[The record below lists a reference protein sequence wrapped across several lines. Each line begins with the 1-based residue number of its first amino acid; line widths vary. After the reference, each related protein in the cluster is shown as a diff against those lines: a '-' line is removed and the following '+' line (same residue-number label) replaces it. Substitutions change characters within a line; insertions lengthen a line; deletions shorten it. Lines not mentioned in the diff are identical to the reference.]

1 MRILLFLLAVATLAL
16 HATAAEKPNFIVILA
31 DDLGYADLACF
42 GGVDIETPELDR
54 MAREGMRLTA
64 FHQAAPTCT
73 ASRAALLTG
82 CYPVRIGMGDAI
94 APRADGSVSPSRVL
108 WPKSPYGLNHDEITV
123 AEMLKDAGY
132 ATGIIGK
139 WHLGDPPA
147 FNPVHHGFEEFFG
160 VFFSNDMKP
169 YKYYRNEQELPEE
182 IDRDRQTIR
191 YTDEAVDFIERHK
204 DEPFFL
210 YLAHTQPHVPL
221 AASEKFRGASKRGL
235 YGDAVAEVDWSV
247 GQVLE
252 ALREHELDKN
262 TLVIFSSDNGGWL
275 ARGEEGGLNTPMRG
289 GKGGTYQGGMC
300 VPTIA
305 WQPGTVP
312 EGATCDEVT
321 AG

>member
-1 MRILLFLLAVATLAL
+1 
-16 HATAAEKPNFIVILA
+16 
-31 DDLGYADLACF
+31 
-42 GGVDIETPELDR
+42 
-54 MAREGMRLTA
+54 
-64 FHQAAPTCT
+64 
-73 ASRAALLTG
+73 
-82 CYPVRIGMGDAI
+82 
-94 APRADGSVSPSRVL
+94 
-108 WPKSPYGLNHDEITV
+108 
-123 AEMLKDAGY
+123 
-132 ATGIIGK
+132 
-139 WHLGDPPA
+139 
-147 FNPVHHGFEEFFG
+147 
-160 VFFSNDMKP
+160 P

-221 AASEKFRGASKRGL
+221 AASEKFRGKSKRGL

-252 ALREHELDKN
+252 ALREHELDEN

-321 AG
+321 AGMDLLPTFAAMGGGAAPDDRIIDGHDVTPLLKGEPGAKSPWKAFFYYFGNELHGVRSGQWKFRAENLLKNENIYHKEWRETGVGNLPIPPALYDLSRDPGEQKSVLRDHPKIAARLRGHLDEARKDLGDSLTGVKPTNARPVGEQSEWAP